1 MGILCMLT
9 NISDKFMDLKKGSII
24 FLDIIA
30 KLYAGPRTQ
39 LDSMT
44 KGIAGSIIPPG
55 LTTKNVGWS

>member
-1 MGILCMLT
+1 MHTYIH
-9 NISDKFMDLKKGSII
+9 SDKLMDHKKRSLISP
-24 FLDIIA
+24 DIIA

-55 LTTKNVGWS
+55 VMTQMWVGARIP